1 MKLRPALAIRSVQSI
16 LLARGVEH
24 IETHKCRM
32 TMSLFGI
39 IDEVDLHN
47 RRVIEWER
55 CVMGLDGREGG
66 W

>member
-1 MKLRPALAIRSVQSI
+1 
-16 LLARGVEH
+16 
-24 IETHKCRM
+24 M